1 MLKAHGEAGCGVTT
15 NSQVHHPCG
24 RIKYVHPKD
33 EGTNPPSKGGPI
45 KEEGTNPPCIK
56 GERECVKAKL
66 SNLQIPM
73 YPVTNNRC

>member
-15 NSQVHHPCG
+15 NSQAHHPCS

-33 EGTNPPSKGGPI
+33 EGTNPPSKGGPT

-56 GERECVKAKL
+56 GERECAGKVVKFTD
-66 SNLQIPM
+66 
-73 YPVTNNRC
+73 TNVSCHK